1 MNKVF
6 LKVVLAV
13 LAVVILWE
21 PLSGYPV
28 DGYAVTGIRR
38 LLRLQ
43 LILEGVLKGEKLPA
57 GGLKMLKDIQLNLV
71 GERGNSLQRLPAV
84 DPVLQK
90 QIDALFPDMHQ
101 SYSLALLDIT
111 PGRPFRYAQRQADRH
126 FVPGSIGK
134 LAVITGLFAQLKRLY
149 PENPE
154 KRRELLKTRM
164 VKGGP
169 WVIPDHHTIPVFDPQ
184 ARVFARQ
191 IPRETHEFS
200 LYEWADHMLSVSANA
215 AASVVWKELVLM
227 QHFGKEYPPAPEQ
240 ETQFFSKIP
249 KNELA
254 LMVMS
259 VVNDPLRE
267 LGIAKED
274 WVLGNLFTAGGK
286 RLAPG
291 LGGSTA
297 APRGL
302 MQFMVALE
310 RGLVMDQWSSLEI
323 KRLMYMTDRRIRYV
337 SAPALAD
344 AGVYFKSG
352 SQYKCKPEPGFTCVK
367 YKGNV
372 DNYMNSVVIVEHAD
386 GRVYIVVLMSNV
398 LRKNSAV
405 DHQTLAAAIDKLIT
419 PQKLLIEGTAGN

>member
-1 MNKVF
+1 ML
-6 LKVVLAV
+6 LKGVVAV
-13 LAVVILWE
+13 LAVIVLWE
-21 PLSGYPV
+21 PLSSYPV

-43 LILEGVLKGEKLPA
+43 LILEDKLKGEKLPP
-57 GGLKMLKDIQLNLV
+57 GGLTLLKDIRLNLV
-71 GERGNSLQRLPAV
+71 GERGNTLQQLPAV

-90 QIDALFPDMHQ
+90 QIDALFPNIHQ

-134 LAVITGLFAQLKRLY
+134 LAVITGLFSQLKRLY
-149 PENPE
+149 PDNVE

-169 WVIPDHHTIPVFDPQ
+169 WVIRDHHTIPVFDPQ
-184 ARVFARQ
+184 TRVFARQ

-215 AASVVWKELVLM
+215 AASVIWKELLLM
-227 QHFGKEYPPAPEQ
+227 QYFGKEYPPSPEL
-240 ETQFFSKIP
+240 ENQFFSKTP

-254 LMVMS
+254 SIVMS

-274 WVLGNLFTAGGK
+274 WQLGSLFTSNGK

-297 APRGL
+297 TPRGL
-302 MQFMVALE
+302 MQFLVSLE
-310 RGLVMDQWSSLEI
+310 RGLVVDQWSSLEI
-323 KRLMYMTDRRIRYV
+323 KRLMYLTDRRIRYV
-337 SAPALAD
+337 SAPALAN

-352 SQYKCKPEPGFTCVK
+352 SQYKCKPEPGFSCVK

-372 DNYMNSVVIVEHAD
+372 SNYMNSVVIVEHAD

-405 DHQTLAAAIDKLIT
+405 DHQTLGTAIDKLIT
-419 PQKLLIEGTAGN
+419 PPKIID

>member
-1 MNKVF
+1 MSKVF
-6 LKVVLAV
+6 VKVVVGV
-13 LAVVILWE
+13 LALVVLWE
-21 PLSGYPV
+21 PILGYPV
-28 DGYAVTGIRR
+28 DGYAVTSIRR

-43 LILEGVLKGEKLPA
+43 LILEDKLKGEKLPP
-57 GGLKMLKDIQLNLV
+57 GGLTLLKDIRLNLV
-71 GERGNSLQRLPAV
+71 GERGNTLQQLPAV

-90 QIDALFPDMHQ
+90 QIDALFPNIHQ

-134 LAVITGLFAQLKRLY
+134 LAVITGLFTELKRLF
-149 PENPE
+149 PDNVE

-184 ARVFARQ
+184 SQGFARE

-215 AASVVWKELVLM
+215 AASVIWKELVLM
-227 QHFGKEYPPAPEQ
+227 RHFGKEYPPSAEQ
-240 ETQFFSKIP
+240 ENQFFSKTP

-267 LGIAKED
+267 IGIAKED
-274 WVLGNLFTAGGK
+274 WVLGSLFTAGGK

-297 APRGL
+297 NPRGL

-310 RGLVMDQWSSLEI
+310 RGLVVDQWSSLEI
-323 KRLMYMTDRRIRYV
+323 KRLMYLTDRRIRYV
-337 SAPALAD
+337 SAPALAN

-372 DNYMNSVVIVEHAD
+372 SNYMNSVVIVEHPD

-405 DHQTLAAAIDKLIT
+405 DHQTLAAAIDKIISPAKILD
-419 PQKLLIEGTAGN
+419 